1 MPFISPFTTLGGVSG
16 SSGSSSGVNMNWL
29 YGDGSDGDFI
39 LNEGPTAWDEPK
51 NFKNFTLMAGVTLTK
66 ATPGSPMVI
75 YCQETCEINGTIDLT
90 GKGFVS
96 AANKFNGYDE
106 RIAGITNINKGGEAL
121 YSGGNFDKEIHTLLA
136 RGLNFGEIASMGGA
150 GGYCE
155 SSRDPSS
162 IGSSYKFHPYNAGS
176 GSAGGGGGWGDGSIE
191 TLGENIQT
199 YYGGS
204 GGGGLFIFARNF
216 VFNNSGSIISNGT
229 NAAVVQLSVSFGN
242 RYVCPAGGGG
252 AGSATIICENFTN
265 EGTFQ
270 FNGGKGGYSMSQNY
284 PSDND
289 FRSNG
294 GNGGYVIIQLPS

>member
-66 ATPGSPMVI
+66 ATAGSPMVI

-90 GKGFVS
+90 GKGFVD
-96 AANKFNGYDE
+96 ADNNMNGYGNSFP
-106 RIAGITNINKGGEAL
+106 GITNLNYGGEIG
-121 YSGGNFDKEIHTLLA
+121 YTGGNFDKEIHTLLA
-136 RGLNFGEIASMGGA
+136 RTFNFSGIASMGGA
-150 GGYCE
+150 GGRCI
-155 SSRDPSS
+155 S
-162 IGSSYKFHPYNAGS
+162 SSYSTGTVTPSPAGLGSASGGS
-176 GSAGGGGGWGDGSIE
+176 GYDNNTGSVGGVH
-191 TLGENIQT
+191 T
-199 YYGGS
+199 YYGGN

-216 VFNNSGSIISNGT
+216 ILNSSGKIMANGSNSELREVSAITRRYYIS
-229 NAAVVQLSVSFGN
+229 L
-242 RYVCPAGGGG
+242 AGGGG

-265 EGTFQ
+265 EGTFE
-270 FNGGKGGYSMSQNY
+270 FNGGYGGFVGENY
-284 PSDND
+284 PSNSD
-289 FRSNG
+289 FLRNG